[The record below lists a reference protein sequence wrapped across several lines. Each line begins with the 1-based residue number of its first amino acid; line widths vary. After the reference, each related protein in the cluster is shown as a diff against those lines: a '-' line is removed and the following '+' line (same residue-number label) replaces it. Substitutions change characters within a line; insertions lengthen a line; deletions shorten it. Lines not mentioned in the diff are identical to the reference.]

1 MSHMPR
7 MLDDE
12 ILGQLERRWQELGTT
27 MPDRMEPGLD
37 DAEIDRI
44 TAPLVFRVPEEVRRV
59 FRWHRGSSLA
69 PFAAYRTLLPLETS
83 VRLTLGFRQ
92 QDDDWRPNWLKFMDE
107 KPYIVLACGS
117 YDDPVPVWHYDYAQ
131 LPPTRPAF
139 ASIGELF
146 LFWIS
151 LIDEGYMYWDA
162 PFWRMRPHLPE
173 DIANKLGGV
182 PSD

>member
-1 MSHMPR
+1 
-7 MLDDE
+7 
-12 ILGQLERRWQELGTT
+12 
-27 MPDRMEPGLD
+27 MPDCMEPGLD

-44 TAPLVFRVPEEVRRV
+44 TAPLDFRVPEEVRRV

-83 VRLTLGFRQ
+83 VRQTLGFRR

-107 KPYIVLACGS
+107 KPYIALACGS
-117 YDDPVPVWHYDYAQ
+117 YNDPVPVWHYDYTQ

-139 ASIGELF
+139 ASIGDLF

-151 LIDEGYMYWDA
+151 LIDDGYMYWDA
-162 PFWRMRPHLPE
+162 PFWHLDPQVPE
-173 DIANKLGGV
+173 EIVERLGGV